1 MDSSAS
7 SRHRKLRE
15 QFRRNTFIGFAAGIK
30 IVAKRFNNVVSGNTK
45 MSCAFFDHRHHG
57 SENAT
62 HCAYFLSVHVFR
74 RRHSKK
80 VAEEFVSA
88 INQVNIH
95 EEAMLYEAAA
105 LVLVTGYSVRN
116 AFMGEMDAARRAGIT
131 AAKNAETASANAAMP
146 RAAGSQL
153 ETP

>member
-1 MDSSAS
+1 MNASAS
-7 SRHRKLRE
+7 FTIDGQLKFLWLPLR
-15 QFRRNTFIGFAAGIK
+15 
-30 IVAKRFNNVVSGNTK
+30 
-45 MSCAFFDHRHHG
+45 
-57 SENAT
+57 
-62 HCAYFLSVHVFR
+62 
-74 RRHSKK
+74 
-80 VAEEFVSA
+80 AEEFVSA

-105 LVLVTGYSVRN
+105 LVLVIGYSVRN